1 MKTNKNDGAFA
12 SEYKFGLT
20 KLEYFAAAA
29 LQGLLANSSINW
41 VSEDKVVRS
50 ALVCAKMLIDKLNE
64 QEGVSDENK

>member
-1 MKTNKNDGAFA
+1 MKTNPNDAAF
-12 SEYKFGLT
+12 STSLREFGLT

-50 ALVCAKMLIDKLNE
+50 ALVCAKMLIDELNE
-64 QEGVSDENK
+64 QEPEDETK

>member
-1 MKTNKNDGAFA
+1 MKTNKNQQAFPRTYN
-12 SEYKFGLT
+12 EGMT

-41 VSEDKVVRS
+41 FSEDKVVRS

-64 QEGVSDENK
+64 QEGGSDENK